1 MKMNKKNIAL
11 ATGLLL
17 MGSTASFAQS
27 LADAKKA
34 IDAEQYQKATSMLK
48 TLVAN
53 QPKEGENHFNLGKVY
68 LLVEEIDSARAAFTA
83 GTTADP
89 KNALNYVGLGQADLA
104 QGNATNAK
112 TNFDK
117 AIDLRGKDYT
127 TYLAIGRAYID
138 QVDKKNV
145 DYAQSLPNLQKAD
158 ELDSKDKDPETFLA
172 LADFYAMQR
181 KNSEAYPQYLRA
193 LDINPNSSRAHVQI
207 GKMYKD
213 AFAFPEAETEVKK
226 VIETDPN
233 YGPAYREL
241 AEIQNQ
247 WSFSD
252 PKNGPAKKAEALDNM
267 RKYLDLTDKSF
278 DSRLRYAQFLFY
290 AGDFATLEKEVAT
303 LNTADPKDPKNFVV
317 IRMRGYSAVEN
328 KNYEQGIKY
337 MNELF
342 GRTQDA
348 ARIVGSDYLYLGRA
362 QQALSQDSL
371 ATINI
376 TKAVELDSTKVEEL
390 ATIGNK
396 YYTAKNFAK
405 AADIYEKVVSV
416 NSKNPNIAMAYYYL
430 GAANYFKYAYAN
442 QADPNA
448 SKDPLVKA
456 DSAFSALIKLA
467 PDYQTA
473 YLYRARVNK
482 NLDDA
487 ENSKKLGVPHYEKF
501 IELVTVTKP
510 EAAAAAKTQLIE
522 AYNYLGA
529 VYSSTDKEKA
539 KGYFNKT
546 LALDPQNAL
555 ANDNLKY
562 LAGAGAPVKKAP
574 IKK

>member
-1 MKMNKKNIAL
+1 MKMIKKNIAL

-17 MGSTASFAQS
+17 MGNTASFAQS

-53 QPKEGENHFNLGKVY
+53 QPKVGDNYFNLGKVY
-68 LLVEEIDSARAAFTA
+68 LLTDHIDSARAAFTN
-83 GTTADP
+83 GTTAEP
-89 KNALNYVGLGQADLA
+89 KNALNYVGLGQADLIDN
-104 QGNATNAK
+104 NATNAK

-117 AIDLRGKDYT
+117 AISFKPKDYT

-138 QVDKKNV
+138 QKNV
-145 DYAQSLPNLQKAD
+145 DYAQALPNLQKAD

-181 KNSEAYPQYLRA
+181 KNTEAYPMYLRA
-193 LDINPNSSRAHVQI
+193 LDINPNLYRANVQI

-213 AFAFPEAETEVKK
+213 AFAFPEAEAEIKK
-226 VIETDPN
+226 VIAADPN

-241 AEIQNQ
+241 AETQMQ
-247 WSFSD
+247 WSFAD
-252 PKNGPAKKAEALDNM
+252 PKNGEAKRTEALENM

-278 DSRLRYAQFLFY
+278 DSRLRYAQFLVY
-290 AGDFATLEKEVAT
+290 ASDFATLEKEVAT
-303 LNTADPKDPKNFVV
+303 LNAPDANNPKTFVV

-348 ARIVGSDYLYLGRA
+348 ARIIGSDYLYLGRA

-371 ATINI
+371 AFINI
-376 TKAVELDSTKVEEL
+376 AKAVKLDSTKVDAL
-390 ATIGNK
+390 AEIGK
-396 YYTAKNFAK
+396 KFYDARRYDK
-405 AADIYEKVVSV
+405 AAEVYKTVVEA
-416 NSKNPNIAMAYYYL
+416 NSKNPNIATNYFYL
-430 GAANYFKYAYAN
+430 GTANYFAYAF
-442 QADPNA
+442 ADRDGKNP
-448 SKDPLVKA
+448 SRDILVQA
-456 DSAFSALIKLA
+456 DSAFSKVNVLA
-467 PDYQTA
+467 PSYETA

-482 NLDDA
+482 NLDDKDA
-487 ENSKKLGVPHYEKF
+487 PKGIAIPFYEKY
-501 IELVTVTKP
+501 IELVTVTNP
-510 EAAAAAKTQLIE
+510 EKAAAAKAGLIE
-522 AYNYLGA
+522 SYNNLGA
-529 VYSSTDKEKA
+529 YAAATDKEKA
-539 KGYFNKT
+539 KQFFNKT

-555 ANDNLKY
+555 ALDNLKY
-562 LAGAGAPVKKAP
+562 LAGPATPAKKTP

>member
-1 MKMNKKNIAL
+1 MKMIKKNIAL

-53 QPKEGENHFNLGKVY
+53 QPKDGDNYFNLGKVY
-68 LLVEEIDSARAAFTA
+68 LLTDDIDSARAAFTN
-83 GTTADP
+83 GTTADA
-89 KNALNYVGLGQADLA
+89 KNALNFVGLGQADLL
-104 QGNATNAK
+104 QGNAANAK

-117 AIDLRGKDYT
+117 AIGLKAKDYQ

-138 QVDKKNV
+138 QKNV
-145 DYAQSLPNLQKAD
+145 DYAQALPNLQKAD

-172 LADFYAMQR
+172 LADFYAYQR
-181 KNSEAYPQYLRA
+181 KNTEAYPMYLRA
-193 LDINPNSSRAHVQI
+193 LDINPNLSRAHVQI

-213 AFAFPEAETEVKK
+213 AFAFPEAEAEIKK

-241 AEIQNQ
+241 AEAQMQ
-247 WSFSD
+247 WSFAD
-252 PKNGPAKKAEALDNM
+252 PKNGPAKKAEALQNM

-278 DSRLRYAQFLFY
+278 DSRLRYAQFLVY
-290 AGDFATLEKEVAT
+290 ASDFETLEKEVAT
-303 LNTADPKDPKNFVV
+303 LNAPDPKNPKTFVV
-317 IRMRGYSAVEN
+317 TRMRGYSAVEN
-328 KNYEQGIKY
+328 KNYEQGLKY

-348 ARIVGSDYLYLGRA
+348 SRIIGSDYLYLGRA
-362 QQALSQDSL
+362 QQSLGQDSL
-371 ATINI
+371 AYINI
-376 TKAVELDSTKVEEL
+376 AKAVELDSTKVEEL

-405 AADIYEKVVSV
+405 AAEVYDKVVKA
-416 NSKNPNIAMAYYYL
+416 NAKNPNIAMAYYYL
-430 GAANYFKYAYAN
+430 GASNYFTWAYAN
-442 QADPNA
+442 QAGTTTN
-448 SKDPLVKA
+448 KDMLVKA
-456 DSAFSALIKLA
+456 DTAFSKLIKLA
-467 PDYQTA
+467 PDYEVA

-487 ENSKKLGVPHYEKF
+487 ENTGKLAVPYYEKY
-501 IELVTVTKP
+501 IELVTSKGK
-510 EAAAAAKTQLIE
+510 EAASKTQLIE
-522 AYNYLGA
+522 SYNYLGA
-529 VYSSTDKEKA
+529 VWAATDKEKA
-539 KGYFNKT
+539 KEYFNKT
-546 LALDPQNAL
+546 LALDPANAL
-555 ANDNLKY
+555 ATDNLKF
-562 LAGAGAPVKKAP
+562 LAGGGAAAKKTP

>member
-1 MKMNKKNIAL
+1 MQTMKMIKKNIAL

-53 QPKEGENHFNLGKVY
+53 QPKEGDNYFNLGKVY
-68 LLVEEIDSARAAFTA
+68 LLTDDIDSARAAFTN
-83 GTTADP
+83 GTTADA
-89 KNALNYVGLGQADLA
+89 KNALNYVGLGQADLL
-104 QGNATNAK
+104 QGNAANAK

-117 AIDLRGKDYT
+117 AVDLRGKDYQ

-138 QVDKKNV
+138 QKNV
-145 DYAQSLPNLQKAD
+145 DYAQALPNLQKAD

-172 LADFYAMQR
+172 LADFYAYQR
-181 KNSEAYPQYLRA
+181 KNTEAYPMYLRA
-193 LDINPNSSRAHVQI
+193 LDINPNLSRAHVQI

-213 AFAFPEAETEVKK
+213 AFAFPEAEAEIKK

-241 AEIQNQ
+241 AEVQMQ
-247 WSFSD
+247 WSFAD
-252 PKNGPAKKAEALDNM
+252 PKNGPAKKAEALQNM

-278 DSRLRYAQFLFY
+278 DSRLRYAQFLVY
-290 AGDFATLEKEVAT
+290 ASDFETLEKEVAT
-303 LNTADPKDPKNFVV
+303 LNAPDPKNPKTFVV
-317 IRMRGYSAVEN
+317 TRMRGYSSIEN
-328 KNYEQGIKY
+328 KNYEQGLKY

-348 ARIVGSDYLYLGRA
+348 SRILGSDYLYLGRA
-362 QQALSQDSL
+362 QQNLGQDSL
-371 ATINI
+371 AYINI
-376 TKAVELDSTKVEEL
+376 AKAVELDSTKVEEL

-405 AADIYEKVVSV
+405 AAEVYEKVVKA

-430 GAANYFKYAYAN
+430 GASNYFAWAYAN
-442 QADPNA
+442 QGGNTT
-448 SKDPLVKA
+448 SKDMLVKA
-456 DSAFSALIKLA
+456 DTAFSKLTKLA
-467 PDYQTA
+467 PDYEVA

-487 ENSKKLGVPHYEKF
+487 ENTGKLAVPYYEKY
-501 IELVTVTKP
+501 IEIITSKGK
-510 EAAAAAKTQLIE
+510 EAASKTQLVE

-529 VYSSTDKEKA
+529 VWAATDKEKA
-539 KGYFNKT
+539 KEYFNKT
-546 LALDPQNAL
+546 LALDPSNAL
-555 ANDNLKY
+555 ATDNLKF
-562 LAGAGAPVKKAP
+562 LAGGGAAAKKTP

>member
-1 MKMNKKNIAL
+1 MKMIKKNIAL

-34 IDAEQYQKATSMLK
+34 IDAEQYQKAKSMLK

-53 QPKEGENHFNLGKVY
+53 QPKEGDNYFNLGKVY
-68 LLVEEIDSARAAFTA
+68 LLTDEIDSARAAFTN
-83 GTTADP
+83 GTTAEP
-89 KNALNYVGLGQADLA
+89 KNALNFVGLGQADLVEN
-104 QGNATNAK
+104 NATNAK

-117 AIDLRGKDYT
+117 AIQLSAKKYD

-138 QVDKKNV
+138 QKNV
-145 DYAQSLPNLQKAD
+145 DYAQALPNLQKAD

-172 LADFYAMQR
+172 LADFYAQQR
-181 KNSEAYPQYLRA
+181 KNTEAYPQYLRA
-193 LDINPNSSRAHVQI
+193 LDINPTLYRANVQI

-213 AFAFPEAETEVKK
+213 AFAFPEAETEIKK
-226 VIETDPN
+226 VIAADPN

-241 AEIQNQ
+241 AEAQMQ
-247 WSFSD
+247 WSFAD
-252 PKNGPAKKAEALDNM
+252 PKNGAAKRTEALENM

-278 DSRLRYAQFLFY
+278 DSRLRYAQFLVY
-290 AGDFATLEKEVAT
+290 ASDFETLEKEVAT
-303 LNTADPKDPKNFVV
+303 LNAPDANNPKNFVV
-317 IRMRGYSAVEN
+317 IRMRGYSAIEN
-328 KNYEQGIKY
+328 KNFEQGLKY

-342 GRTQDA
+342 GRTQDT
-348 ARIVGSDYLYLGRA
+348 ARIIGSDYLYLGKA

-371 ATINI
+371 AFINI

-390 ATIGNK
+390 ATIGSK
-396 YYTAKNFAK
+396 FYQAKNFAK
-405 AADIYEKVVSV
+405 AADVYGKVVSL

-430 GAANYFKYAYAN
+430 GAANYFTYAYAN
-442 QADPNA
+442 QAGSNPDRNI
-448 SKDPLVKA
+448 LVKA
-456 DSAFSALIKLA
+456 DSAFSKLTQLA
-467 PDYQTA
+467 PDYEVA

-487 ENSKKLGVPHYEKF
+487 ENSQKLAVPFYEKY

-510 EAAAAAKTQLIE
+510 EKAAASKGQLIE

-529 VYSSTDKEKA
+529 IAAATDKEKA
-539 KGYFNKT
+539 KEYFNKT

-555 ANDNLKY
+555 ATDNLKY
-562 LAGAGAPVKKAP
+562 LAGPAPKAP
-574 IKK
+574 NKK

>member
-1 MKMNKKNIAL
+1 MKMIKKNIAL

-53 QPKEGENHFNLGKVY
+53 QPKEGDNYFNLGKVY
-68 LLVEEIDSARAAFTA
+68 LLTDEIDSARAAFTN
-83 GTTADP
+83 GITAEP
-89 KNALNYVGLGQADLA
+89 KNALNYVGLGQADLIEN
-104 QGNATNAK
+104 NATNAK
-112 TNFDK
+112 NNFDK
-117 AIDLRGKDYT
+117 AISLKAKDYQ

-138 QVDKKNV
+138 QKNV
-145 DYAQSLPNLQKAD
+145 DYAQALPNLQKAD

-172 LADFYAMQR
+172 LADFYAQQR
-181 KNSEAYPQYLRA
+181 KNTEAYPQYLRA
-193 LDINPNSSRAHVQI
+193 LDINPNLYRANVQI

-213 AFAFPEAETEVKK
+213 AFAFPEAETEIKK
-226 VIETDPN
+226 VIAADPN

-241 AEIQNQ
+241 AEAQMR
-247 WSFSD
+247 WADAD
-252 PKNGPAKKAEALDNM
+252 PKNGAAKRTEALENM

-278 DSRLRYAQFLFY
+278 DSRLRYAQFLVY
-290 AGDFATLEKEVAT
+290 ASDFETLEKEVAT
-303 LNTADPKDPKNFVV
+303 LNSPDPNNPKTFVV

-328 KNYEQGIKY
+328 KNFEQGLKY

-348 ARIVGSDYLYLGRA
+348 SRIIGSDYLYLGKA
-362 QQALSQDSL
+362 QQSLGQDSL
-371 ATINI
+371 AFINI

-390 ATIGNK
+390 ATIGSK
-396 YYTAKNFAK
+396 FYQAKNFAR
-405 AADIYEKVVSV
+405 AADVYDKVVSL

-430 GAANYFKYAYAN
+430 GASNYFTYAYAN
-442 QADPNA
+442 QAGSNPDI
-448 SKDPLVKA
+448 SILVKA
-456 DSAFSALIKLA
+456 DSAFSKLTQLA
-467 PDYQTA
+467 PDYEVA

-487 ENSKKLGVPHYEKF
+487 ENTKKLAVPFYEKYV
-501 IELVTVTKP
+501 ELVTVTKP
-510 EAAAAAKTQLIE
+510 EKAAASKGQLVE

-529 VYSSTDKEKA
+529 IAASTDKEKA
-539 KGYFNKT
+539 KEYFNKT

-555 ANDNLKY
+555 AIDNLKY
-562 LAGAGAPVKKAP
+562 LAGPATPPKKAP

>member
-1 MKMNKKNIAL
+1 MKMIKKNIAL

-53 QPKEGENHFNLGKVY
+53 QPKEGDNYFNLGKVY
-68 LLVEEIDSARAAFTA
+68 LLTDDIDSARAAFTN

-89 KNALNYVGLGQADLA
+89 KNALNYVGLGQADLV
-104 QGNATNAK
+104 QNNATNAK

-117 AIDLRGKDYT
+117 AIGLKAKDYS

-138 QVDKKNV
+138 QKNV
-145 DYAQSLPNLQKAD
+145 DYAQALPNLQKAD

-172 LADFYAMQR
+172 LADYYALQR
-181 KNSEAYPQYLRA
+181 KNTEAYPQYLRA
-193 LDINPNSSRAHVQI
+193 LDINPNLYRANVQI

-213 AFAFPEAETEVKK
+213 AFAFPEAEAEIKK
-226 VIETDPN
+226 VIAADPN

-241 AEIQNQ
+241 AETQMQ
-247 WSFSD
+247 WSFAD
-252 PKNGPAKKAEALDNM
+252 PKNGAAKKAEALENM

-278 DSRLRYAQFLFY
+278 DSRLRYAQFLVY

-303 LNTADPKDPKNFVV
+303 LNSPDPKNPKTFVV

-328 KNYEQGIKY
+328 KNFEQGIKY

-348 ARIVGSDYLYLGRA
+348 SRIIGSDYLYLGRA
-362 QQALSQDSL
+362 QQATGQDSL
-371 ATINI
+371 AFINI
-376 TKAVELDSTKVEEL
+376 AKGVELDSTKVEEL
-390 ATIGNK
+390 ANIGAK
-396 YYTAKNFAK
+396 YYQAQNFAK
-405 AADIYEKVVSV
+405 AADVYSKVVTV
-416 NSKNPNIAMAYYYL
+416 NSKNPNLAMAYYYL
-430 GAANYFKYAYAN
+430 GASNYFTYAFASRDGKN
-442 QADPNA
+442 P
-448 SKDPLVKA
+448 SKDILVKA
-456 DSAFSALIKLA
+456 DTAFASLAKLA
-467 PDYQTA
+467 PDYEVA
-473 YLYRARVNK
+473 YLFRARIGK

-487 ENSKKLGVPHYEKF
+487 ESSKKLAVPYYEKYV
-501 IELVTVTKP
+501 ELVTVTKP
-510 EAAAAAKTQLIE
+510 EKAAASKTQLIE

-529 VYSSTDKEKA
+529 VASATDKEKA
-539 KGYFNKT
+539 KEYFNKV
-546 LALDPQNAL
+546 LAIDPQNAL
-555 ANDNLKY
+555 ALDNLKF
-562 LAGAGAPVKKAP
+562 LTAPATPVKKTP

>member
-1 MKMNKKNIAL
+1 MKMIKKNVAL

-53 QPKEGENHFNLGKVY
+53 QPKEGENYFNLGKVY
-68 LLVEEIDSARAAFTA
+68 LLTDNIDSARAAFTN

-89 KNALNYVGLGQADLA
+89 KNALNFVGLGQADLS

-117 AIDLRGKDYT
+117 AISLKAKDYT

-138 QVDKKNV
+138 QVDKKNI
-145 DYAQSLPNLQKAD
+145 DYAQALPNLQKAD

-172 LADFYAMQR
+172 LADFYASQR
-181 KNSEAYPQYLRA
+181 KNTEAYPQYLRA
-193 LDINPNSSRAHVQI
+193 LDINPTLYRANVQI

-213 AFAFPEAETEVKK
+213 AFAFPEAEAEIQK
-226 VIETDPN
+226 VIAADPN

-241 AEIQNQ
+241 AEVQNQ
-247 WSFSD
+247 WSLAD
-252 PKNGPAKKAEALDNM
+252 PKNGAAKKSQSLENM

-290 AGDFATLEKEVAT
+290 ANDFATLEKEVAT
-303 LNTADPKDPKNFVV
+303 LNAPDPKDPKNFVV
-317 IRMRGYSAVEN
+317 TRMRGYSAVEN

-348 ARIVGSDYLYLGRA
+348 SRIIGSDYLYLGKA
-362 QQALSQDSL
+362 QQNLGQDSL
-371 ATINI
+371 AFINI
-376 TKAVELDSTKVEEL
+376 SKAVELDSTKSEEL
-390 ATIGNK
+390 AAIGAK
-396 YYTAKNFAK
+396 FYAAKNFAK
-405 AADIYEKVVSV
+405 AAQVYEKVTEA
-416 NSKNPNIAMAYYYL
+416 NSKDPNTAMNYYYL
-430 GAANYFKYAYAN
+430 GASNYFDYVFAVRDNKN
-442 QADPNA
+442 P
-448 SKDPLVKA
+448 SKDILVKA
-456 DSAFSALIKLA
+456 DTAFSKLAKLA
-467 PDYQTA
+467 PDYENA
-473 YLYRARVNK
+473 YLFRARINK
-482 NLDDA
+482 NIDDA
-487 ENSKKLGVPHYEKF
+487 ENTQKLAVPFYEKF
-501 IELVTVTKP
+501 IDLVTVAKP
-510 EAAAAAKTQLIE
+510 EKAAAQKTGLVE

-529 VYSSTDKEKA
+529 VNANTDKEKA
-539 KGYFNKT
+539 KEYFNKV
-546 LALDPQNAL
+546 LAIDPQNAL
-555 ANDNLKY
+555 ATDNLKF
-562 LAGAGAPVKKAP
+562 LAGPAPKKTP

>member
-1 MKMNKKNIAL
+1 
-11 ATGLLL
+11 

-53 QPKEGENHFNLGKVY
+53 QPKEGDNYFNLGKVY
-68 LLVEEIDSARAAFTA
+68 LLTDDIDSARVAFTN
-83 GTTADP
+83 GTTADV
-89 KNALNYVGLGQADLA
+89 KNALNFVGLGQTDLL
-104 QGNATNAK
+104 QGNAANAK

-117 AIDLRGKDYT
+117 AIGLKAKDYQ

-138 QVDKKNV
+138 QKNV
-145 DYAQSLPNLQKAD
+145 DYAQALPNLQKAD

-172 LADFYAMQR
+172 LADFYAYQR
-181 KNSEAYPQYLRA
+181 KNTEAYPMYLRA
-193 LDINPNSSRAHVQI
+193 LDINPNLSRAHVQI

-213 AFAFPEAETEVKK
+213 AFAFAEAETEIKK

-241 AEIQNQ
+241 AEAQMQ
-247 WSFSD
+247 WSFAD
-252 PKNGPAKKAEALDNM
+252 PKNGPAKKAEALQNM

-278 DSRLRYAQFLFY
+278 DSRLRYAQFLVY
-290 AGDFATLEKEVAT
+290 ASDFETLEKEVAT
-303 LNTADPKDPKNFVV
+303 LNAPDPKNPKTFVV
-317 IRMRGYSAVEN
+317 TRMRGYSSIEN
-328 KNYEQGIKY
+328 KNYEQGLKY

-348 ARIVGSDYLYLGRA
+348 SRIIGSDYLYLGRA
-362 QQALSQDSL
+362 QQSLGQDSL
-371 ATINI
+371 AYINI
-376 TKAVELDSTKVEEL
+376 AKAVELDSTKVEEL

-396 YYTAKNFAK
+396 YYTAKNFVK
-405 AADIYEKVVSV
+405 ASEVYEKVVKA

-430 GAANYFKYAYAN
+430 GASNYFAWAYAN
-442 QADPNA
+442 QGGNTT
-448 SKDPLVKA
+448 SKDMLVKA
-456 DSAFSALIKLA
+456 DTAFSKLTKLA
-467 PDYQTA
+467 PDYEVA

-487 ENSKKLGVPHYEKF
+487 ENTGKLAVPYYEKY
-501 IELVTVTKP
+501 IELITSKGK
-510 EAAAAAKTQLIE
+510 EAASKTQLVE

-529 VYSSTDKEKA
+529 IWAATDKEKA
-539 KGYFNKT
+539 KEYFNKT
-546 LALDPQNAL
+546 LALDPANAL
-555 ANDNLKY
+555 ATDNLKF
-562 LAGAGAPVKKAP
+562 LAGGGAAAKKTP

>member
-1 MKMNKKNIAL
+1 MQTMKMIKKNIAL

-53 QPKEGENHFNLGKVY
+53 QAKEGDNYFNLGKVY
-68 LLVEEIDSARAAFTA
+68 LLTDNIDSARAAFTN

-89 KNALNYVGLGQADLA
+89 KNALNFVGLGQADLA

-117 AIDLRGKDYT
+117 AISLKAKNYE

-138 QVDKKNV
+138 QPNV
-145 DYAQSLPNLQKAD
+145 DYAQALPNLQKAD

-172 LADFYAMQR
+172 LADFYAQQT
-181 KNSEAYPQYLRA
+181 KNTEAYPMYLRA
-193 LDINPNSSRAHVQI
+193 LDINPNLSRAHVQI
-207 GKMYKD
+207 GRMYKS

-241 AEIQNQ
+241 AEIQMQ
-247 WSFSD
+247 WSFAD
-252 PKNGPAKKAEALDNM
+252 PKNGAAKKTEALANM
-267 RKYLDLTDKSF
+267 KKYLDLTDKSF
-278 DSRLRYAQFLFY
+278 DSRLRYAQFLVY
-290 AGDFATLEKEVAT
+290 AGDFATLGQEVAT
-303 LNTADPKDPKNFVV
+303 LNAPDPNNPKNFVV
-317 IRMRGYSAVEN
+317 TRMRGYSAVEN

-348 ARIVGSDYLYLGRA
+348 SRIIGSDYLYLGRA
-362 QQALSQDSL
+362 QQNLGQDSL
-371 ATINI
+371 AFINI
-376 TKAVELDSTKVEEL
+376 SKAVELDSTKVEEL
-390 ATIGNK
+390 AAIGAK
-396 YYTAKNFAK
+396 YYAAKNFAK
-405 AADIYEKVVSV
+405 SAEVYNKVTEA
-416 NSKNPNIAMAYYYL
+416 NSKDPNIAMNYYYL
-430 GAANYFKYAYAN
+430 GASHYFAYAYDLRDN
-442 QADPNA
+442 KNPT
-448 SKDPLVKA
+448 KDALVKA
-456 DSAFSALIKLA
+456 DTAFSKLIKLA
-467 PDYQTA
+467 PEYETA
-473 YLYRARVNK
+473 HLFRARINK

-487 ENSKKLGVPHYEKF
+487 ENSQKLAVPFYEKF
-501 IELVTVTKP
+501 IDLVTVKNP
-510 EAAAAAKTQLIE
+510 DKGAANKNALVE

-529 VYSSTDKEKA
+529 ISASTDKEKA
-539 KGYFNKT
+539 KEYFNKT
-546 LALDPQNAL
+546 LALDPANAL
-555 ANDNLKY
+555 ATDNLKF
-562 LAGAGAPVKKAP
+562 LAGPAPKKAP